1 MSAFLEAA
9 QQAGFP
15 VKLAY
20 TVREVSKIS
29 GIPYSTLQA
38 AVKNGDL
45 KAFLPPG
52 RTRGRLVR
60 PEWFDTY
67 WNVGMV

>member
-38 AVKNGDL
+38 AVQCGDIQS
-45 KAFLPPG
+45 FLPPG
-52 RTRGRLVR
+52 RSRGRLIK
-60 PEWFDTY
+60 PEWFEDY
-67 WNVGMV
+67 WLQGV